1 MDKMKN
7 QYFGDINDY
16 RKYGLIRLLTGA
28 GEIRTGICWMLTPD
42 DNRTDGKF
50 IEYLDKPKKYKD
62 FDPDLYEFLS
72 QCISENARDVL
83 EVKNSDIFPSTILY
97 DPILKD
103 DAGRRKQYFSNMYKL
118 FQDVDLI
125 FFDPDNG
132 LEVKSKSLGHKHS
145 SKYLYWSE
153 VAECYKKGHSILIYQ
168 HFTREDRN
176 EFISRILDN
185 IYTKTGSKNTIYFQ
199 TSSVVFFLISQDK
212 FSQYFLNKSR
222 FILHKWGEQI
232 RVFPQIKD
240 QVKNNIAVHID
251 KFVESLKERA
261 LGFTDEQLKYMPIKD
276 RFWLEEKLKEAE
288 IPKSWSDYIL
298 ISLGLKKKKGG
309 QPRDEEIELQ
319 ITRDIFKYFLI
330 LQKENPKITDKE
342 VVETW
347 LEENQDEDGKHRQYG
362 IGTDNRYLEIY
373 RKRKGTV
380 AGEIVGKRTIR
391 NLKRKKKTT
400 KEK

>member
-1 MDKMKN
+1 VDKMKN

-16 RKYGLIRLLTGA
+16 RKYGLIRLLAGA

-42 DNRTDGKF
+42 DTRTDGKF

-72 QCISENARDVL
+72 QCIRENARDVL
-83 EVKNSDIFPSTILY
+83 EVKKSDIFPNTNFY

-103 DAGRRKQYFSNMYKL
+103 DAVRRKQYFSNMYKL

-132 LEVKSKSLGHKHS
+132 LEVKSKSLGHKNS

-168 HFTREDRN
+168 HFIREDRN
-176 EFISRILDN
+176 EFISRILEN
-185 IYTKTGSKNTIYFQ
+185 IHTKTGSENTIYFQ
-199 TSSVVFFLISQDK
+199 SSSVVFFLICQDK
-212 FSQYFLNKSR
+212 YSQYFLNKSR
-222 FILHKWGEQI
+222 LIFHKWGGQI
-232 RVFPQIKD
+232 QVFSQIKD
-240 QVKNNIAVHID
+240 QVTNDIAELID
-251 KFVESLKERA
+251 KFVESLKERS
-261 LGFTDEQLKYMPIKD
+261 LGFTDEQLKNMPTKD
-276 RFWLEEKLKEAE
+276 RFQLEEKLKEAE

-319 ITRDIFKYFLI
+319 IARDILKWELK
-330 LQKENPKITDKE
+330 LQKEKPTISEKE
-342 VVETW
+342 VVDSW
-347 LEENQDEDGKHRQYG
+347 LEENEDEDGNHQKYR
-362 IGTDNRYLEIY
+362 IGTPNRYLEIY
-373 RKRKGTV
+373 RKRRAT
-380 AGEIVGKRTIR
+380 AMGEIVGKGTIR
-391 NLKRKKKTT
+391 NLKRRNKPQK
-400 KEK
+400 